1 MSLKYAR
8 TRYVCTCKEATTD
21 PQIVLSL
28 VLGPTPSIPHKRRFE
43 RVLQPYAPVNA
54 SASSHALGKMKL
66 DLVLV
71 KQFEGESWPTLERGE
86 PVYGYGLT
94 FGRRTT

>member
-1 MSLKYAR
+1 MKYAT
-8 TRYVCTCKEATTD
+8 TRYVCTREDTTAD
-21 PQIVLSL
+21 AKIVLSL

>member
-1 MSLKYAR
+1 MKYA
-8 TRYVCTCKEATTD
+8 TMRYVCTREDTTAD
-21 PQIVLSL
+21 AKIVLSL
-28 VLGPTPSIPHKRRFE
+28 VLGPTQSIPQRRRFE

-71 KQFEGESWPTLERGE
+71 TQCEGESWPTLERGE

>member
-1 MSLKYAR
+1 
-8 TRYVCTCKEATTD
+8 
-21 PQIVLSL
+21 
-28 VLGPTPSIPHKRRFE
+28 
-43 RVLQPYAPVNA
+43 
-54 SASSHALGKMKL
+54 MKL